1 MSYFHVVQDVESY
14 SPEQVKGISD
24 DNQQLVDVLNEIRLR
39 IRLHPAQS
47 NFRVVALFI
56 IQHTVYQRKKLAAD
70 EKPQE
75 RLSIVCGSNAEQ
87 GYIGGAICAER
98 AALCRL
104 RFYENVKIMKVV
116 ITTDSEHPIS
126 PGALCK

>member
-1 MSYFHVVQDVESY
+1 MALNNVVQDIESY
-14 SPEQVKGISD
+14 TSEQVQELMEQD
-24 DNQQLVDVLNEIRLR
+24 QNLVDLLNSMRLR
-39 IRLHPAQS
+39 IKVHPSQS

-56 IQHTVYQRKKLAAD
+56 VQHTVVKIESGD
-70 EKPQE
+70 SPQ
-75 RLSIVCGSNAEQ
+75 RLSFVCGSNAEQ

-98 AALCRL
+98 ATLCRL
-104 RFYENVKIMKVV
+104 RFYENVKILKVV